1 MDDTRVH
8 LPANRPADGHPRL
21 RHTVRSVRCCRA
33 RAGVAHRVGGDM
45 GRPCTPLS
53 LGPGGRRHGAC
64 GLATRVSTVNSF
76 LNRNPFLFIPISIQ
90 IQTLK
95 IYI

>member
-1 MDDTRVH
+1 MDDARVH
-8 LPANRPADGHPRL
+8 LPANRPADGRPRL

-33 RAGVAHRVGGDM
+33 RAGAAHRVGGDV
-45 GRPCTPLS
+45 GHPCAPLS
-53 LGPGGRRHGAC
+53 LGPAGHRHGAC
-64 GLATRVSTVNSF
+64 GLAARVSVVDSF
-76 LNRNPFLFIPISIQ
+76 LNRNLFLFILISIQ